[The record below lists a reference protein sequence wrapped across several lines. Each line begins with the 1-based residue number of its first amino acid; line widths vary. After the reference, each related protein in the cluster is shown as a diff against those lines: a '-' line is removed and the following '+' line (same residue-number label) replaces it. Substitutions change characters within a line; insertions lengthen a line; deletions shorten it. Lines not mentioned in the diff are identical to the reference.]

1 MARPSLARS
10 LARALAPARDVDRRA
25 VGGISRASVHFRRF
39 STDVFA
45 VRAPPMCSFCVTR
58 LYHHTR
64 GRARARARRVVAR
77 RRRPLDDASR
87 ARVVHRA
94 SRSMPIARI
103 TRWWCAHGT
112 PVTGV
117 DSTCP
122 FIRERARVHG
132 ARDVATTRI
141 RARRRD
147 TSHNPRTRARSWRT
161 RRRDYANSR
170 ASRARRARASI
181 ARVDVDRTHPRA
193 R

>member
-141 RARRRD
+141 RARLARVA
-147 TSHNPRTRARSWRT
+147 RARR
-161 RRRDYANSR
+161 SR
-170 ASRARRARASI
+170 ASTSTAHIRAHDDARDRGVLARCERACEWEE
-181 ARVDVDRTHPRA
+181 
-193 R
+193 